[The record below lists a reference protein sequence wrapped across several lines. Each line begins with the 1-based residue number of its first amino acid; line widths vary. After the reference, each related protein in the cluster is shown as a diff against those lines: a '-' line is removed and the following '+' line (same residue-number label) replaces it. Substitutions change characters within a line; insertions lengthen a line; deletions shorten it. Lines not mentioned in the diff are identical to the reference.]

1 MNKIYYILL
10 LVACHAGVYAQ
21 DPVITHLEDSWRQY
35 QTTDYQE
42 KIFMHTDKTFFLS
55 GETLWFKV
63 YNVDAATNQPGISVV
78 AYVEL
83 LNKEQSPVLQA
94 RVQLKQGLGSGSF
107 ILPSTIASG
116 NYHLRC
122 YTSWM
127 KNFNPSGFFHQGV
140 TIVNTFTSGA
150 PDPAAPPSLAVN
162 FFPEG
167 GNLVYGLAS
176 RVAFKAV
183 DIHQHGVDCS
193 GVVIDDDKDTVAK
206 FRSTHLGMGSFT
218 FTPLKGKKYKTIV
231 HLADTTI
238 TQGMPVIFD
247 DGYVMHLVK
256 ENDKVKVLV
265 SAATPPAPASSVYL
279 FIHAHHR
286 LTAIRQTVFAGSQAI
301 FYIDIKDL
309 DEGISHFTI
318 FNQSHV
324 PVCER
329 LYCPRLTQLNTMT
342 ITPQLSQSSYGPRK
356 RADLTL
362 ATTDRSGVPVNA
374 NLSLSVF
381 LIDSLQ
387 PVPTGNIT
395 TYLLLGSELNGVIEE
410 PQYYMQDPSGDAAGA
425 SGAADAATA
434 SNAADVS
441 DALDNLLLTQGWSR
455 FKWEDILQ
463 HKQPYFEF
471 LPETNGSLITGRIID
486 KTTGRM
492 APPTIGYLSV
502 PGKAFTFS
510 ASKSRADGSIIF
522 NTKHF
527 TGTGDIIVQTNGA
540 TADSNYRIDL
550 ANPFYDRTDGW
561 TPATFNISPSLQNQL
576 LGRSI
581 DMQVEN
587 AYLRDLKR
595 QWRPAD
601 EKDTLPFYGLGDHRY
616 RLDDYTRFQTTEEVM
631 HEYIE
636 EVHLPRSSGKV
647 HFRVRNNLFNAYF
660 DDDPL
665 MLIDGVPV
673 YDAEKILAIN
683 PLKFRQ
689 IDIVA
694 RKFYTGA
701 LANDGIVSY
710 KTYEGDLGGYQL
722 DPNAIAI
729 HYEGIQLQQEF
740 YTPVYDRGTPPASR
754 IPDFRNLLQWLPD
767 INMGADGKMTT
778 SFYTSDIPGTYLLFV
793 QGITDRGQPGSRM
806 VTFTVH

>member
-1 MNKIYYILL
+1 MNRICYILFF
-10 LVACHAGVYAQ
+10 LVSFHTGIYAQ
-21 DPVITHLEDSWRQY
+21 DPMIARLEDSWRQY
-35 QTTDYQE
+35 QTMDYQE
-42 KIFMHTDKTFFLS
+42 KIFLHTDKTFFLS
-55 GETLWFKV
+55 GETLWFKI
-63 YNVDAATNQPGISVV
+63 YNVDAATNYPGISVV

-83 LNKEQSPVLQA
+83 LNKEQSPVLQI
-94 RVQLKQGLGSGSF
+94 RVQLKEGMGAGSF
-107 ILPSTIASG
+107 ILPSTLPSG

-127 KNFNPSGFFHQGV
+127 KNFTPSAFFHQQI
-140 TIVNTFTSGA
+140 TIVNTFTNAA
-150 PDPAAPPSLAVN
+150 PDPANPPSLSVN

-193 GVVIDDDKDTVAK
+193 GVVVDEDKDTVAK
-206 FRSTHLGMGSFT
+206 FRSAHLGMGSFT
-218 FTPLKGKKYKTIV
+218 FTPQKGKRYKAV
-231 HLADTTI
+231 AYLADTTI
-238 TQGMPVIFD
+238 TQNMPAAFD
-247 DGYVMHLVK
+247 DGYVMHLTK
-256 ENDKVKVLV
+256 EDNRIKVLV
-265 SAATPPAPASSVYL
+265 NAAAPPATGTSTYL
-279 FIHAHHR
+279 FIEARHR
-286 LTAIRQTVFAGSQAI
+286 LTTIRQTSFTGSQAL

-309 DEGISHFTI
+309 DEGLSHFTI
-318 FNQSHV
+318 FNQDRV

-342 ITPQLSQSSYGPRK
+342 ISPQLSQQSYGLRK

-362 ATTDRSGVPVNA
+362 SATDRTSHPVNA

-387 PVPTGNIT
+387 PIPTEDIT
-395 TYLLLGSELNGVIEE
+395 TYLTLASELNGVIEE
-410 PQYYMQDPSGDAAGA
+410 PQYYMRDS
-425 SGAADAATA
+425 SADAA
-434 SNAADVS
+434 

-455 FKWEDILQ
+455 FKWEDIFQ
-463 HKQPYFEF
+463 HKKPYFES
-471 LPETNGSLITGRIID
+471 LPETNGSLITGKIID
-486 KTTGRM
+486 KTTGHP

-510 ASKSRADGSIIF
+510 AAKSRSDGSIVF

-527 TGTGDIIVQTNGA
+527 TGTGDIIVQTNST

-550 ANPFYDRTDGW
+550 ANPFYDRPDSW
-561 TPATFNISPSLQNQL
+561 TPAPFNIAPALQNQL

-595 QWRPAD
+595 QWRSD
-601 EKDTLPFYGLGDHRY
+601 DDKDTLPFYGLGDHGY
-616 RLDDYTRFQTTEEVM
+616 RLDDYTRFQTTEEVL
-631 HEYIE
+631 HEYVE
-636 EVHLPRSSGKV
+636 EVHLARSSGKV
-647 HFRVRNNLFNAYF
+647 HFRVRNNLFNTLF

-689 IDIVA
+689 IDVVA
-694 RKFYTGA
+694 RKFYTGP
-701 LANDGIVSY
+701 LINDGIVSY

-722 DPNAIAI
+722 DPNAVAI

-740 YTPVYDRGTPPASR
+740 YTPIYDKGTPPSSR
-754 IPDFRNLLQWLPD
+754 IPDFRNLLQWSPD
-767 INMGADGKMTT
+767 LHTGEDGKLTT
-778 SFYTSDIPGTYLLFV
+778 SFYTSDIPGTYLVFV

-806 VTFTVH
+806 MTFTVH

>member
-1 MNKIYYILL
+1 MTKIHYIFFFL
-10 LVACHAGVYAQ
+10 LVAAHADIYAQ
-21 DPVITHLEDSWRQY
+21 DPVIAHMEDSWRQY

-42 KIFMHTDKTFFLS
+42 KIFLHTDKTFFLS

-94 RVQLKQGLGSGSF
+94 RVQLKQGQGAGSF
-107 ILPSTIASG
+107 TLPSTIPSG

-127 KNFNPSGFFHQGV
+127 KNFTPFGFFHQGV

-150 PDPAAPPSLAVN
+150 PDPATPPSVSVN

-183 DIHQHGVDCS
+183 DIHQHGVDCR
-193 GVVIDDDKDTVAK
+193 GVVVDEDKDTVAK

-218 FTPLKGKKYKTIV
+218 FTPLKGKKYKAFVT
-231 HLADTTI
+231 LTDTSF
-238 TQGMPVIFD
+238 TQGMPAIFD
-247 DGYVMHLVK
+247 DGYVMHLIK
-256 ENDKVKVLV
+256 ENDKIKVLV
-265 SAATPPAPASSVYL
+265 NAGVPPSPASSIYL
-279 FIHAHHR
+279 FIQAHHR
-286 LTAIRQTVFAGSQAI
+286 LTTIRQASFTGSQAV
-301 FYIDIKDL
+301 FYVDIKDL

-318 FNQSHV
+318 FNQGHV

-342 ITPQLSQSSYGPRK
+342 ISPQLSQSSYGLRK

-362 ATTDRSGVPVNA
+362 AATDRSGLPVNA

-387 PVPTGNIT
+387 PVPENNIL
-395 TYLLLGSELNGVIEE
+395 TYLLLSSELNGIIEE
-410 PQYYMQDPSGDAAGA
+410 PQYYMQA
-425 SGAADAATA
+425 SADATDALHATDTA
-434 SNAADVS
+434 NAA

-455 FKWEDILQ
+455 YKWEDIFQ
-463 HKQPYFEF
+463 YKKPYFEF
-471 LPETNGSLITGRIID
+471 LPETNGSLITGRIINR
-486 KTTGRM
+486 TTGRA

-510 ASKSRADGSIIF
+510 ASKSRPDGSIIF

-527 TGTGDIIVQTNGA
+527 TGTGDIIVQTNST

-550 ANPFYDRTDGW
+550 ANPFYDRADGW
-561 TPATFNISPSLQNQL
+561 TPTPFNISPSLQNQL
-576 LGRSI
+576 TGRSI
-581 DMQVEN
+581 GMQVEN

-601 EKDTLPFYGLGDHRY
+601 EKDTLPFYGRGDHGY

-665 MLIDGVPV
+665 MLIDGIPV
-673 YDAEKILAIN
+673 YDADKILAIN

-701 LANDGIVSY
+701 LPNDGIVSY

-722 DPNAIAI
+722 DPGAVAI

-740 YTPVYDRGTPPASR
+740 YTPVYDKGTPPSPR
-754 IPDFRNLLQWLPD
+754 IPDFRNLLQWSPD
-767 INMGADGKMTT
+767 INTGGEGKA
-778 SFYTSDIPGTYLLFV
+778 SLNFYTSDIPGTYLLFV
-793 QGITDRGQPGSRM
+793 QGITDRGQPGSKM